1 MTLTELALRRA
12 GAENLQDFQNRE
24 GLYPS
29 GREDILT
36 MQRLSPYLLGFER
49 YMVKPGD
56 TYYRL
61 ARTFGTSV
69 RAILTAN
76 PNQDPNRL
84 LAGQYLN
91 LPYGFP
97 VVPTDIPFTSELLQ
111 VCIQGLMA
119 RYPFLAR
126 RTIAT
131 TLYRRPITALS
142 IGTGPRAVLYNASH
156 HANEWITTPV
166 LMKFLEEYAH
176 AVSVNGR
183 IFGMDA
189 QRLFQQTRLY
199 LVPMVNPD
207 GVDLVTGAVAPG
219 SEQYEAARRIAA
231 GYPDIPFPNGWK
243 ANLAGVDLNLNYP
256 AKWEQAR
263 KNKFALGFTGPA
275 PRDYVGGSPLD
286 QPESAGMAGLTR
298 LVDPRLT
305 LSYHAQGEVIYW
317 KFLDLTP
324 VGAEEIGQ
332 KFSEVSGYAL
342 EDTPFASG
350 FAGYKDWF
358 ILTYDRPGYTIEVG
372 LGENPLPLS
381 QFDEIYRKNL
391 GILTL
396 GLTL

>member
-1 MTLTELALRRA
+1 MQNLISDPVSMTSCRQEAYLLRLRRQFPFVYVKTLTRTAFGRSVYALQF
-12 GAENLQDFQNRE
+12 G
-24 GLYPS
+24 S
-29 GREDILT
+29 GSRK
-36 MQRLSPYLLGFER
+36 LL
-49 YMVKPGD
+49 
-56 TYYRL
+56 
-61 ARTFGTSV
+61 
-69 RAILTAN
+69 
-76 PNQDPNRL
+76 
-84 LAGQYLN
+84 
-91 LPYGFP
+91 
-97 VVPTDIPFTSELLQ
+97 
-111 VCIQGLMA
+111 
-119 RYPFLAR
+119 
-126 RTIAT
+126 
-131 TLYRRPITALS
+131 ITA
-142 IGTGPRAVLYNASH
+142 GH
-156 HANEWITTPV
+156 HANETITSD
-166 LMKFLEEYAH
+166 
-176 AVSVNGR
+176 AVWQWLFTFCNALLDGR
-183 IFGMDA
+183 TVCGAEARELYHNAMV
-189 QRLFQQTRLY
+189 Y
-199 LVPMVNPD
+199 LVPLVNPD
-207 GVDLVTGAVAPG
+207 GADLAAGVCAPG
-219 SEQYEAARRIAA
+219 SPEYRAAADIAVQ
-231 GYPDIPFPNGWK
+231 YPDIPFPSGWK

-256 AKWEQAR
+256 AEWEQAR

-332 KFSEVSGYAL
+332 KFSEVSGDAL